1 MEWSQFLAIVST
13 LIGWSFVLT
22 RQMLQRMDRL
32 VESAQRQE
40 AAITEAFITHLRQM
54 LERTDHW
61 HERLEQALIEMQ
73 DSLWSLRQMLHEWR
87 LAQLEVEDAECH
99 ARGCEAQDA
108 AWQ

>member
-40 AAITEAFITHLRQM
+40 AAITEEFIAHLRQM
-54 LERTDHW
+54 LDRNDLW
-61 HERLEQALIEMQ
+61 HERLEAVLQEIEE
-73 DSLWSLRQMLHEWR
+73 SLWGLRQLLQEWS
-87 LAQLEVEDAECH
+87 LAQLEVEDAACH
-99 ARGCEAQDA
+99 AGRCEAQDA
-108 AWQ
+108 PWQ

>member
-40 AAITEAFITHLRQM
+40 AAITEEFITHLRQM
-54 LERTDHW
+54 LDRTDHW
-61 HERLEQALIEMQ
+61 HERLETALEEIQET
-73 DSLWSLRQMLHEWR
+73 LWSLRHLWQEGS
-87 LAQLEVEDAECH
+87 LAQQEVEDVERH
-99 ARGCEAQDA
+99 ARRCEAQNT

>member
-22 RQMLQRMDRL
+22 RQLLQRMDRL

-61 HERLEQALIEMQ
+61 HERLEAILQEIEE
-73 DSLWSLRQMLHEWR
+73 SLWSLRQLLQEWSF
-87 LAQLEVEDAECH
+87 AQLEVEDAECH
-99 ARGCEAQDA
+99 ARGCEAQNA
-108 AWQ
+108 PWQ